1 MTSPG
6 VSMNKSATWTVLGI
20 VLVMALT
27 GSPASAGDDGDLIAR
42 VRASY
47 DRFKTNSD
55 ASRIA
60 RAARE
65 LGPVVDEARK
75 ISLRL
80 EQLRILRDLL
90 EVMRTRT
97 EQLLAGAEYK
107 TRQNEAGLE
116 RLYRSQEWDD
126 LGFAEASFIYW
137 AAWIDLEI
145 ARQTLSGKDSI
156 LARAREGFQT
166 ASLQLFRPGLF
177 YGGWLG
183 IACVDLE
190 QGHFARAQ
198 QIFRKL
204 DEALSASP
212 DSPIKKA
219 ILLEIRLQEAHM
231 GNTGATGISHNIDA
245 EQAEMLRMEVF
256 ALLERSRKE
265 GRILEGVTP
274 RLQALINAGRL
285 DQSLLENMMAYAQEI
300 AAIDVRPW
308 NVLAAAEFRLQHKD
322 YQKALQEYEAFFN
335 EFIAYQEINLDG
347 FRYRWAFAAYKDGSY
362 QAALRILEKLARR
375 QRLTTELDKAVA
387 KLLYTVHVAREL
399 SGAANTDRK
408 SLHAAAQ
415 QFVYKNPD
423 DPEADNARLYL
434 AHTLPGIDDSL
445 KMLGRIRSSA
455 QFGGEV
461 ERTAFDFIAREFSTR
476 ISNGK
481 TEAADDLAG
490 QGMGAFRELP
500 EADRKNLLNVAVLL
514 QMRALADPDPDGLI
528 NSLDFLD
535 RLKNTEADEQE
546 ALIAAHPDHMI
557 RSLGHFVVREDP
569 DMNIQHALSWSRLHL
584 YDRVDNRV
592 KLTELMHSLNEDDTL
607 KIPLELIY
615 PWIAKREEMAQ
626 RLELA
631 QIVHPSAAV
640 LPDMDRRFYSL
651 IIESLLSLVDYKA
664 AHEKALAFT
673 RDHSNSGDAWR
684 LLART
689 SELTD
694 DPFTAD
700 KAWSVITDKSVP
712 STDIWWEGML
722 NRVRIRSGSTRPE
735 QACPLL
741 EILQH
746 RTDHLPEG
754 QKTAYETILQNT
766 HCRNINPTT

>member
-1 MTSPG
+1 MTSPC

-27 GSPASAGDDGDLIAR
+27 GSPASAGDDGDIIAR

-55 ASRIA
+55 ASGIA

-90 EVMRTRT
+90 EVMRVRT
-97 EQLLAGAEYK
+97 GQLLAGAEYK

-156 LARAREGFQT
+156 LARAREGFRT

-198 QIFRKL
+198 QIFSKL

-212 DSPIKKA
+212 DTPVNKA

-231 GNTGATGISHNIDA
+231 GNTGVTGINYSIDT
-245 EQAEMLRMEVF
+245 EQAEMLRAEVF
-256 ALLERSRKE
+256 ALLERGRKE
-265 GRILEGVTP
+265 GRTLEGVTP
-274 RLQALINAGRL
+274 RLRALINAGRL
-285 DQSLLENMMAYAQEI
+285 DQSLLGDMMTYAQEI

-308 NVLAAAEFRLQHKD
+308 NVLAAAEFRLQHED
-322 YQKALQEYEAFFN
+322 YQKALKDYEAFFN
-335 EFIAYQEINLDG
+335 EFTAYQEVNLDG
-347 FRYRWAFAAYKDGSY
+347 FRYRWAYAAYKDGSY

-387 KLLYTVHVAREL
+387 KLLYTVHAAREL

-415 QFVYKNPD
+415 QFVNKNPD
-423 DPEADNARLYL
+423 DPEADNVRLYL
-434 AHTLPGIDDSL
+434 AHTLPGIDNSL
-445 KMLGRIRSSA
+445 EILGRIQSGA

-461 ERTAFDFIAREFSTR
+461 ERTAFDFIAREFNAR
-476 ISNGK
+476 ISNGQ
-481 TEAADDLAG
+481 TESAVDMAR
-490 QGMGAFRELP
+490 QGIGAFRELP
-500 EADRKNLLNVAVLL
+500 ETDRKTPINLVMLL
-514 QMRALADPDPDGLI
+514 QMRALVDPDPGGLI
-528 NSLDFLD
+528 DSLDFLD
-535 RLKNTEADEQE
+535 RLKNAEADEQE
-546 ALIAAHPDHMI
+546 ALIASHPDPMT
-557 RSLGHFVVREDP
+557 RSLGQFVARVDP
-569 DMNIQHALSWSRLHL
+569 DMNINHALSWSRLHL

-592 KLTELMHSLNEDDTL
+592 KLTEFMHSLNEGNTL
-607 KIPLELIY
+607 KIPLELLY
-615 PWIAKREEMAQ
+615 PWIAEREEMVQ

-631 QIVHPSAAV
+631 QIIHPPAAA
-640 LPDMDRRFYSL
+640 LPDMDRRLYSL
-651 IIESLLSLVDYKA
+651 IIESLLSLVDYEA
-664 AHEKALAFT
+664 AHKKALAFT
-673 RDHSNSGDAWR
+673 RVHSNSGDAWR
-684 LLART
+684 FLART
-689 SELTD
+689 AELTN

-700 KAWSVITDKSVP
+700 KAWSVITDKTLP
-712 STDIWWEGML
+712 STGIWWEGML

-741 EILQH
+741 EILQR
-746 RTDHLPEG
+746 RTDYLPEG
-754 QKTAYETILQNT
+754 QKTAYETMLGNSD
-766 HCRNINPTT
+766 CRNINPAT